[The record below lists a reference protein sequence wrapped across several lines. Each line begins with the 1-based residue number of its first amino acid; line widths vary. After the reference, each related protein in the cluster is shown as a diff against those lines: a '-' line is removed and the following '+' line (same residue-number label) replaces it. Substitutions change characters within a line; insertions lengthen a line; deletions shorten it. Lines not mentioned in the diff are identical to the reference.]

1 MRKVMLAA
9 VAAGLL
15 TAAAAPTT
23 AGIPIRVETVC
34 PVDDQKFTWTTTA
47 SYSTWGMELDGK
59 PIGSWHFPMTI
70 PQCPDSK
77 FPVYQEEWT
86 AAEKAAIRALVAT
99 PEYAAVKDEASY
111 YLLRFVAERLMPA
124 DAEEPVDDGWLLLQA
139 TWQVRDDP
147 DRYARYAGELVR
159 AVDAA
164 GPALKSEEV
173 ENWWFFNL
181 ATANVQRQAGDFA
194 GASARLDMLSGEPP
208 ERGDFAARIALTRQL
223 IETQDRKPTAP
234 PDPDRP
240 DGEHDH

>member
-15 TAAAAPTT
+15 TAAGAPAT
-23 AGIPIRVETVC
+23 AGIPVRVETVC
-34 PVDDQKFTWTTTA
+34 PVDDKKFTWTTTA

-59 PIGSWHFPMTI
+59 PIGSWQFPMTI

-86 AAEKAAIRALVAT
+86 EEQKAAIRALVAT

-111 YLLRFVAERLMPA
+111 YLLRFVAERLQPA
-124 DAEEPVDDGWLLLQA
+124 DAEDPVAAGWLLLQA

-147 DRYARYAGELVR
+147 ERYARYAGELVT
-159 AVDAA
+159 AVDAQL
-164 GPALKSEEV
+164 PALKAEDMDG
-173 ENWWFFNL
+173 WWFFQI
-181 ATANVQRQAGDFA
+181 ATANVQRQAGDFD
-194 GASARLDMLSGEPP
+194 GATARLDSLTGEAPVEQAA
-208 ERGDFAARIALTRQL
+208 ERVALTRQL
-223 IETQDRKPTAP
+223 IAAQDRKPTAP

-240 DGEHDH
+240 GGGHDH